1 MKLKE
6 ETNEWKIKKK
16 KDNKWMTIKKMVKCE
31 RKKNNKKS
39 NEKKKERKRIGN
51 EMQVFISV
59 KI

>member
-1 MKLKE
+1 ML
-6 ETNEWKIKKK
+6 
-16 KDNKWMTIKKMVKCE
+16 KCE